1 MQPQQWTNIGQ
12 NWPNL
17 DLDHDG
23 VAPSDKAD
31 ILNHLFTI
39 AMFELTAF
47 CISNEKN
54 LKYNSEAT
62 QVKCSLKN
70 LGHDF
75 FCVSRSYT
83 SICHIQRGPWFILLT
98 TSKLV
103 LKVPKM

>member
-1 MQPQQWTNIGQ
+1 MQPQQQTNIGQ

-47 CISNEKN
+47 CISNEK
-54 LKYNSEAT
+54 KFE
-62 QVKCSLKN
+62 
-70 LGHDF
+70 
-75 FCVSRSYT
+75 
-83 SICHIQRGPWFILLT
+83 IQF
-98 TSKLV
+98 
-103 LKVPKM
+103 